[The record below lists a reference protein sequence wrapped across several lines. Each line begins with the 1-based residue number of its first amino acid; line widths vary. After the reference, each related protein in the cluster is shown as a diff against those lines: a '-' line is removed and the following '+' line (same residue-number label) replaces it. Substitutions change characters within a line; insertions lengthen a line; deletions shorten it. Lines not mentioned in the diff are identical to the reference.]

1 MPELE
6 VSNLTVEFDSGG
18 YLVRPL
24 NELSFVAEDG
34 EFVAVI
40 GPSGCGKTTLLSCL
54 AGLLTPTKGDVK
66 FRGDT
71 VSLLSGQALGRYR
84 RETVGV
90 VFQAFNL
97 LPSLSARGNVMA
109 PMRIAGVRR
118 REAASRAE
126 ALLELVDLESKMRV
140 RPGQL
145 SGGQQQRVA
154 IARALV
160 HDPPLVLADEP
171 TAHLDY
177 IQVEGIVRL
186 LRQLAAPNRLVVVV
200 THDDRITNVADRVV
214 ELAPKFD
221 LSDHPPETIG
231 LRPDQIL
238 FHQGEPSDFVYVVE
252 DGEVELY
259 RDRTDGARE
268 RLTVARSGGYFGELG
283 PALNLPRS
291 ASARALVPTRL
302 TAYPLRTFRKLFHDD
317 NVAPSGRSAQEWLVE
332 VLHAERRGEL
342 LQAFDLAE
350 RALEHYP
357 ENGPLRH
364 RAVLALARS
373 GSTAEALRRYEEFRL
388 RDMNT
393 EDTAALEARMKKDV
407 ALGSSGPE
415 QRERAAIAAAAYSSI
430 AERTNGYYPIVNAAT
445 LYLVAGDV
453 ERAQNLAS
461 AAIDRA
467 RSSEP
472 SYYAY
477 ATESEAL
484 LILGDVDGAAGCLE
498 YAAALAEG
506 DYGALATTRRQLRI
520 VCTLTRADPRVLAA
534 LAGPAVVH
542 YCGHRIE
549 DSQAPGRVRSEDLKR
564 VSRQIAMTIDSLQPG
579 FAYGSLASGGD
590 ILWAE
595 ALSAAGTELH
605 VVLPF
610 AMEEFLETSV
620 APAGAAWVERFY
632 RCVDAAQSITFATE
646 DAYLADD
653 VLYTYCANM
662 AMGLALLRAR
672 FLDAEAVQLALWD
685 RRPATGVAGTGV
697 DTLTWRRTGHELL
710 VVDPSAGPDDSS
722 QRDATCLQGGSLTI
736 PLPVSE
742 IEMSAASEQKGR
754 VIRALLFGDA
764 RGFSKLNDCQLR
776 VFWDL
781 VFGTAADVL
790 ARFDTEIS
798 YRNSWG
804 DGLFAVFEH
813 VDVAARCAIE
823 LQESMEA
830 IDLAEADLP
839 TDMAFRLSAH
849 LGPVYPVL
857 DPVQGVTSFLGSHIS
872 RAARIEPV
880 TPPGAVYVTEA
891 FAAALELHQVSEFA
905 CDYVGHL
912 PAAKD
917 YGRMRMYRLRRRFRN
932 TDLA

>member
-1 MPELE
+1 MSELE
-6 VSNLTVEFDSGG
+6 VSDLTVEFDSGG

-24 NELSFVAEDG
+24 DKLSFVAEDG

-54 AGLLTPTKGDVK
+54 AGLLTPTKGHVK

-118 REAASRAE
+118 QEAASRAD
-126 ALLELVDLESKMRV
+126 ALLELVDLESKIRV

-177 IQVEGIVRL
+177 IQVEGIVSL

-221 LSDHPPETIG
+221 LSDHLPETVG
-231 LRPDQIL
+231 LRPNQIL
-238 FHQGEPSDFVYVVE
+238 FRQGEPSDFVYVVE

-259 RDRTDGARE
+259 RDRTDGTRE
-268 RLTVARSGGYFGELG
+268 RLSVARSGGYFGELG
-283 PALNLPRS
+283 PTLNLPRS
-291 ASARALVPTRL
+291 ATARALLPTRL
-302 TAYPLRTFRKLFHDD
+302 TAYPLRTFRKLFRDD
-317 NVAPSGRSAQEWLVE
+317 HVVPPGRSAEEWLAE

-350 RALEHYP
+350 RALEDYP
-357 ENGPLRH
+357 ENGALRH

-388 RDMNT
+388 RDLDT

-407 ALGSSGPE
+407 ALATSGPD
-415 QRERAAIAAAAYSSI
+415 QRERAATAAAAYRSI
-430 AERTNGYYPIVNAAT
+430 AERTNGYYPLVNAAT
-445 LYLVAGDV
+445 MCLVAGDV
-453 ERAQNLAS
+453 EGAQALAI
-461 AAIDRA
+461 AAIDGA

-472 SYYAY
+472 SYYAC

-484 LILGDVDGAAGCLE
+484 LIMGDADGAAGCLE
-498 YAAALAEG
+498 RAAPLAEG
-506 DYGALATTRRQLRI
+506 DYGALATTRRQLRM
-520 VCTLTRADPRVLAA
+520 VCALTQADPRVLAP
-534 LAGPAVVH
+534 LSGPAVVH
-542 YCGHRIE
+542 YCGHRFE
-549 DSQAPGRVRSEDLKR
+549 SQAPGRVRNAALER
-564 VSRQIAMTIDSLQPG
+564 ISREIATTIESLQPG

-610 AMEEFLETSV
+610 AIDKFLETSV
-620 APAGAAWVERFY
+620 APAGAAWVERFQ
-632 RCVDAAQSITFATE
+632 RCLDAAQSVTFATE
-646 DAYLADD
+646 DAYLDD
-653 VLYTYCANM
+653 DILYTYCANL

-685 RRPATGVAGTGV
+685 GKPATGVAGTAV

-710 VVDPSAGPDDSS
+710 VVDPSSGSDESS
-722 QRDATCLQGGSLTI
+722 ERDATCSQASSLTI

-742 IEMSAASEQKGR
+742 IGPAPDQNGR

-764 RGFSKLNDCQLR
+764 RGFSKLSDEQQR
-776 VFWDL
+776 VFWGL

-790 ARFDTEIS
+790 GRFDSEIS

-804 DGLFAVFEH
+804 DRLFAVFDH
-813 VDVAARCAIE
+813 VDVAARCAVE
-823 LQESMEA
+823 LQESIEA
-830 IDLAEADLP
+830 VDLAGADLP

-849 LGPVYPVL
+849 LGPVYPAR

-872 RAARIEPV
+872 RTARIESV

-917 YGRMRMYRLRRRFRN
+917 YGRMRMYRLRRRFRSM
-932 TDLA
+932 TI